1 MFPSERSAV
10 SPHPSA
16 AALRRTMRKLRAR
29 HVATTRRRR
38 MHAVPI
44 DRHHLSEQSSG

>member
-10 SPHPSA
+10 SLHPSA
-16 AALRRTMRKLRAR
+16 AAIGRTMRKLRAR
-29 HVATTRRRR
+29 NAATIRRRR